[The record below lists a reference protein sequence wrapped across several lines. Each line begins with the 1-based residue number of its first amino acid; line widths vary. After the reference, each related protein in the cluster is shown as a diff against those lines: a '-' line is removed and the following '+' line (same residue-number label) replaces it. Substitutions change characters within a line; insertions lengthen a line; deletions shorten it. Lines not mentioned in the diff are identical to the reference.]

1 MATSTELQTQ
11 DLEFPIEFT
20 PAVISIGNFDE
31 MKQKLIDY
39 AATYKDIV
47 ITEQTFKDDKKVRSQ
62 MRALKKQI
70 NDRRIAIKKDINKPL
85 DEFESNVKE
94 LTTIL
99 DNVIDPIDKGIKF
112 YDQAVKDKK
121 KQHVIQLVTDLTDQ
135 NGLTVDNIQFNNK
148 WLNTTSTDKNVT
160 EEVNA
165 QIEAIKA
172 EQTRLEGERLII
184 TNYAKAVE
192 LDASGWLAMI
202 NDGKSAAEV
211 MKLMD
216 KAREEAKRKA
226 VDEAERQK
234 KQAEYDAAMAKL
246 DEDKAKENTVEIA
259 GRKVDPDTGEIIKP
273 VSQEQSEAQR
283 SYRAKPKIYNVLL
296 KLNNIT
302 GPQSQML
309 KDFLD
314 DNNINYEVKEA

>member
-1 MATSTELQTQ
+1 MTTTTSTELQTQ

-20 PAVISIGNFDE
+20 PAVISIGNFEE
-31 MKQKLIDY
+31 MKQKLTDY

-121 KQHVIQLVTDLTDQ
+121 KQHVIQLITQLADQ
-135 NGLTVDNIQFNNK
+135 NELSVDAIQFNNK
-148 WLNTTSTDKNVT
+148 WLNTTSSDKKVT

-165 QIEAIKA
+165 QIAAIKA
-172 EQTRLEGERLII
+172 EQVRLEGERLII

-192 LDASGWLAMI
+192 LDAQGWLAMV

-216 KAREEAKRKA
+216 QAREEAKRKA
-226 VDEAERQK
+226 AAK
-234 KQAEYDAAMAKL
+234 AEYDAAMAKL
-246 DEDKAKENTVEIA
+246 DEDKTKENTVEVE

-273 VSQEQSEAQR
+273 VSQEQPEVKR
-283 SYRAKPKIYNVLL
+283 SYSAKPKTYNVLL

-314 DNNINYEVKEA
+314 DNSVNYEVKEA

>member
-1 MATSTELQTQ
+1 MVTTTELQTQ
-11 DLEFPIEFT
+11 DLEFPIDFT
-20 PAVISIGNFDE
+20 PAKITIGNFDE
-31 MKQKLIDY
+31 MKQKLTDY

-62 MRALKKQI
+62 MRSLKKQI

-314 DNNINYEVKEA
+314 DNNVNYEVKEA

>member
-1 MATSTELQTQ
+1 MVTTTELQTQ
-11 DLEFPIEFT
+11 DLEFPIDFT

-112 YDQAVKDKK
+112 YDQEVKDKK
-121 KQHVIQLVTDLTDQ
+121 KQHVIQLVADLTDQ
-135 NGLTVDNIQFNNK
+135 NGLTVADIQFNNK
-148 WLNTTSTDKNVT
+148 WLNTTSTDRNVT

-165 QIEAIKA
+165 QIDAIKA
-172 EQTRLEGERLII
+172 EQARLDGERLII

-192 LDASGWLAMI
+192 LDTAGWLAMI

-226 VDEAERQK
+226 ADEAERQK

-246 DEDKAKENTVEIA
+246 AEDKAKENMVEIA

>member
-1 MATSTELQTQ
+1 MVTTTELQTQ
-11 DLEFPIEFT
+11 DLQFPVDFI
-20 PAVISIGNFDE
+20 PAKISIGNFDE
-31 MKQKLIDY
+31 MKQKLADY
-39 AATYKDIV
+39 ASTYKDIV
-47 ITEQTFKDDKKVRSQ
+47 ITEQTFKDDKKVLAQ
-62 MRALKKQI
+62 MRALNKQI
-70 NDRRIAIKKDINKPL
+70 SDRRIAIKKDINKPL

-121 KQHVIQLVTDLTDQ
+121 KQHVIELLTELADR
-135 NGLTVDNIQFNNK
+135 NELSVDAIQFNNK
-148 WLNTTSTDKNVT
+148 WLNTTSTDKKVT
-160 EEVNA
+160 EDVNA

-192 LDASGWLAMI
+192 LDAQGWVAMV

-216 KAREEAKRKA
+216 KARDEAKRKA
-226 VDEAERQK
+226 AAKV
-234 KQAEYDAAMAKL
+234 EYEAAMAKL
-246 DEDKAKENTVEIA
+246 DEDKAKENTVEVE

-273 VSQEQSEAQR
+273 VSKERPEAKR
-283 SYRAKPKIYNVLL
+283 SYSAKPKTYNVLL
-296 KLNNIT
+296 KLNDIT
-302 GPQSQML
+302 GPQSKML

-314 DNNINYEVKEA
+314 DNGVNYEVKEA

>member
-85 DEFESNVKE
+85 DDFESNVKE

-112 YDQAVKDKK
+112 YDQEVKDKK
-121 KQHVIQLVTDLTDQ
+121 KQHVIQLVADLTDQ
-135 NGLTVDNIQFNNK
+135 NGLTVDDIQFNNK

-165 QIEAIKA
+165 QIDAIKA
-172 EQTRLEGERLII
+172 EQARLDGERLII

-192 LDASGWLAMI
+192 LDATGWLAMVD
-202 NDGKSAAEV
+202 DGKSAAEV

-216 KAREEAKRKA
+216 KAREEAKRKVA
-226 VDEAERQK
+226 AEAERQK
-234 KQAEYDAAMAKL
+234 KQAEYEAAMAQLEADKQQAQVIEVNDKKL
-246 DEDKAKENTVEIA
+246 DSE
-259 GRKVDPDTGEIIKP
+259 TGEILESPAQEDVPEIQTIDVTLELKS
-273 VSQEQSEAQR
+273 VSSEQT
-283 SYRAKPKIYNVLL
+283 YLL
-296 KLNNIT
+296 R
-302 GPQSQML
+302 
-309 KDFLD
+309 DFLT
-314 DNNINYEVKEA
+314 DNGFDFTMIQK

>member
-62 MRALKKQI
+62 MRSLKKQI

-85 DEFESNVKE
+85 DEFENKVKE

-112 YDQAVKDKK
+112 YDEAVKDKK
-121 KQHVIQLVTDLTDQ
+121 KQHVIQLVTDLTEQ
-135 NGLTVDNIQFNNK
+135 NGLSVDAIQFNNK
-148 WLNTTSTDKNVT
+148 WLNTTSTDNNVI
-160 EEVNA
+160 EEVNG
-165 QIEAIKA
+165 QIDAIKA
-172 EQTRLEGERLII
+172 EEARLDGERLII
-184 TNYAKAVE
+184 TNYAKAVG
-192 LDASGWLAMI
+192 LDAAGWLAMVD
-202 NDGKSAAEV
+202 DGKSAAEV

-226 VDEAERQK
+226 AAEAERQK

-246 DEDKAKENTVEIA
+246 AEDKAKENMVEIA
-259 GRKVDPDTGEIIKP
+259 GHKVDPDTGEIIKP
-273 VSQEQSEAQR
+273 VSQEQSEAKR

-314 DNNINYEVKEA
+314 DNNVNYEVKEA

>member
-1 MATSTELQTQ
+1 MVTTTELQTQ
-11 DLEFPIEFT
+11 DLEFPIDFT
-20 PAVISIGNFDE
+20 PAKITIGNFDE
-31 MKQKLIDY
+31 MKQKLTDY

-62 MRALKKQI
+62 MRSLKKQI

-246 DEDKAKENTVEIA
+246 AEDKAKENMVEIA

>member
-1 MATSTELQTQ
+1 M
-11 DLEFPIEFT
+11 
-20 PAVISIGNFDE
+20 ISIGNFEE
-31 MKQKLIDY
+31 MKQKLTDY

-121 KQHVIQLVTDLTDQ
+121 KQHVMQLVADLTDQ
-135 NGLTVDNIQFNNK
+135 NGLTVDDIQFNNK
-148 WLNTTSTDKNVT
+148 WLNTTSNDKNVIK
-160 EEVNA
+160 EVKA
-165 QIEAIKA
+165 QIAAIKA
-172 EQTRLEGERLII
+172 EQARIDGERLII

-192 LDASGWLAMI
+192 LDAQGWLAMV

-216 KAREEAKRKA
+216 KARDEAKRKA
-226 VDEAERQK
+226 AAK
-234 KQAEYDAAMAKL
+234 AEYDAAMAKL
-246 DEDKAKENTVEIA
+246 DEDKAKENTVEVE

-273 VSQEQSEAQR
+273 VSQEQPEVQR
-283 SYRAKPKIYNVLL
+283 SYSAKPKTYNVLL

-314 DNNINYEVKEA
+314 DNGVDYDVKGA

>member
-1 MATSTELQTQ
+1 MVTTTELQTQ
-11 DLEFPIEFT
+11 DLEFPIDFT
-20 PAVISIGNFDE
+20 PAKITIGNFDE
-31 MKQKLIDY
+31 MKQKLTDY

-62 MRALKKQI
+62 MRSLKKQI

-246 DEDKAKENTVEIA
+246 DEDKAKENTVEIV

>member
-1 MATSTELQTQ
+1 MVTTTELQTQ
-11 DLEFPIEFT
+11 DLEFPIDFT
-20 PAVISIGNFDE
+20 PAKITIGNFDE
-31 MKQKLIDY
+31 MKQKLTDY

-62 MRALKKQI
+62 MRSLKKQI

-246 DEDKAKENTVEIA
+246 AEDKAKENMVEIA
-259 GRKVDPDTGEIIKP
+259 GRKVDSDTGEIIKP
-273 VSQEQSEAQR
+273 EPQKQPEVQQ
-283 SYRAKPKIYNVLL
+283 SYRAKPQTYNVLL

-314 DNNINYEVKEA
+314 DNNISYEVKEA

>member
-1 MATSTELQTQ
+1 MVTTTELQTQ
-11 DLEFPIEFT
+11 DLEFPIDFT
-20 PAVISIGNFDE
+20 PAKITIGNFDE
-31 MKQKLIDY
+31 MKQKLTDY

-62 MRALKKQI
+62 MRSLKKQI

-234 KQAEYDAAMAKL
+234 KQAEYDAAMAKI

-314 DNNINYEVKEA
+314 DNNISYEVKEA

>member
-1 MATSTELQTQ
+1 MVTTTELQTQ
-11 DLEFPIEFT
+11 DLEFPIDFT
-20 PAVISIGNFDE
+20 PAKITIGNFDE
-31 MKQKLIDY
+31 MKQKLTDY

-62 MRALKKQI
+62 MRSLKKQI

-192 LDASGWLAMI
+192 LDAAGWLAMI

-234 KQAEYDAAMAKL
+234 KQAEYDAAMAKI

-314 DNNINYEVKEA
+314 DNNISYEVKEA

>member
-1 MATSTELQTQ
+1 MVTTTELQTQ
-11 DLEFPIEFT
+11 DLEFPIDFT
-20 PAVISIGNFDE
+20 PAKITIGNFDE
-31 MKQKLIDY
+31 MKQKLTDY

-62 MRALKKQI
+62 MRSLKKQI

-85 DEFESNVKE
+85 DEFENKVKE

-99 DNVIDPIDKGIKF
+99 DDVINPIDKGIKF

-121 KQHVIQLVTDLTDQ
+121 KQHVIQLVTDLTEQ
-135 NGLTVDNIQFNNK
+135 NGLSVDAIQFNNK
-148 WLNTTSTDKNVT
+148 WLNTTSTDKNVI
-160 EEVNA
+160 EEVNG
-165 QIEAIKA
+165 QIDTIKA
-172 EQTRLEGERLII
+172 EEARLDGERLII
-184 TNYAKAVE
+184 TNYAKAVG
-192 LDASGWLAMI
+192 LDAAGWLAMI

-211 MKLMD
+211 MKSMD

-226 VDEAERQK
+226 ADEAERQK

-246 DEDKAKENTVEIA
+246 AEDKAKENMVEIA

-273 VSQEQSEAQR
+273 EPQQQPEVQQ
-283 SYRAKPKIYNVLL
+283 SYRAKPQTYNVLL

-314 DNNINYEVKEA
+314 DNNISYEVKEA

>member
-112 YDQAVKDKK
+112 YDQEVKDKK
-121 KQHVIQLVTDLTDQ
+121 KQHVIQLVADLTDQ
-135 NGLTVDNIQFNNK
+135 NGLTVDDIQFNNK

-165 QIEAIKA
+165 QIDAIKA
-172 EQTRLEGERLII
+172 EQARLDGERLII

-192 LDASGWLAMI
+192 LDATGWLAMVD
-202 NDGKSAAEV
+202 DGKSAAEV

-226 VDEAERQK
+226 ADEAERQK
-234 KQAEYDAAMAKL
+234 KQAEYEAAMAQLEADKQQAQVIEVNDKKL
-246 DEDKAKENTVEIA
+246 DSE
-259 GRKVDPDTGEIIKP
+259 TGEILESPAHEDVPEIQTIDVTLELKN
-273 VSQEQSEAQR
+273 VSSEQT
-283 SYRAKPKIYNVLL
+283 YL
-296 KLNNIT
+296 
-302 GPQSQML
+302 L
-309 KDFLD
+309 KDFLT
-314 DNNINYEVKEA
+314 DNNFEFTMVQK

>member
-1 MATSTELQTQ
+1 MVTTTELQTQ
-11 DLEFPIEFT
+11 DLEFPIDFT
-20 PAVISIGNFDE
+20 PAKITIGNFDE
-31 MKQKLIDY
+31 MKQKLTDY

-62 MRALKKQI
+62 MRSLKKQI

>member
-1 MATSTELQTQ
+1 MATSSELQTQ

-85 DEFESNVKE
+85 DEFERNVKE

-99 DNVIDPIDKGIKF
+99 DNVIYPIDKGIKF

-121 KQHVIQLVTDLTDQ
+121 KQHVIQIVTDLTDQ
-135 NGLTVDNIQFNNK
+135 NGLTVDDIQFNNK
-148 WLNTTSTDKNVT
+148 WLNTTSTDKNVI

-192 LDASGWLAMI
+192 LDAQGWLAMV

-216 KAREEAKRKA
+216 KAREEAKRNA
-226 VDEAERQK
+226 AAEAERQK
-234 KQAEYDAAMAKL
+234 KQAEYEAAMAQLEADKQQAQVIEVNDKKL
-246 DEDKAKENTVEIA
+246 DSE
-259 GRKVDPDTGEIIKP
+259 TGEILESPAQEDVPEIQTIDVTLELKS
-273 VSQEQSEAQR
+273 VSSEQT
-283 SYRAKPKIYNVLL
+283 YLL
-296 KLNNIT
+296 R
-302 GPQSQML
+302 
-309 KDFLD
+309 DFLT
-314 DNNINYEVKEA
+314 DNGFDFTMIQK

>member
-1 MATSTELQTQ
+1 MVTTTELQTQ
-11 DLEFPIEFT
+11 DLEFPIDFT
-20 PAVISIGNFDE
+20 PAKITIGNFDE
-31 MKQKLIDY
+31 MKQKLTDY

-62 MRALKKQI
+62 MRSLKKQI

-85 DEFESNVKE
+85 DEFENKVKE

-99 DNVIDPIDKGIKF
+99 DNVINPIDKGIKF

-121 KQHVIQLVTDLTDQ
+121 KQHVIQLVTDLTEQ
-135 NGLTVDNIQFNNK
+135 NGLSVDAIQFNNK
-148 WLNTTSTDKNVT
+148 WLNTTSTDKNVI
-160 EEVNA
+160 EEVNG
-165 QIEAIKA
+165 QIDTIKA
-172 EQTRLEGERLII
+172 EEARLDGERLII
-184 TNYAKAVE
+184 TNYAKAVG
-192 LDASGWLAMI
+192 LDAAGWLVMI

-314 DNNINYEVKEA
+314 DNNISYEVKEA

>member
-1 MATSTELQTQ
+1 MVTTTELQTQ
-11 DLEFPIEFT
+11 DLEFPIDFT
-20 PAVISIGNFDE
+20 PAKITIGNFDE
-31 MKQKLIDY
+31 MKQKLTDY

-62 MRALKKQI
+62 MRSLKKQI

-121 KQHVIQLVTDLTDQ
+121 KQHVIQLVTYLTDQ